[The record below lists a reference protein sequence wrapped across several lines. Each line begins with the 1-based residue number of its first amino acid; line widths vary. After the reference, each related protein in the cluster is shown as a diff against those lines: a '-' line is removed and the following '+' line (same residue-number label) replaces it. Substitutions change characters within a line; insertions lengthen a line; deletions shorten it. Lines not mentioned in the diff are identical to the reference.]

1 MLTELSEYNVWLI
14 DEARVIPL
22 YAGPKIK
29 SYSIVFSIIH
39 LAPGDPAAI
48 MAGEDADYEQ
58 VEAMRESMG
67 LLDPIPVQFW
77 RFVSGV
83 AQGDLGESIF

>member
-1 MLTELSEYNVWLI
+1 MQRYI
-14 DEARVIPL
+14 
-22 YAGPKIK
+22 IK
-29 SYSIVFSIIH
+29 RLLAALPTMAIVGVVVFSIIH

-67 LLDPIPVQFW
+67 LLDPITVQFW
-77 RFVSGV
+77 NFVSGV
-83 AQGDLGESIF
+83 AVVDFG